1 MRLLN
6 PSLTVGA
13 LIGAP
18 TVREGFPARAQYY
31 AVGAL
36 DPLPYADS
44 ARLVK
49 IREDHS
55 TRGYPRLE
63 PCPANY
69 RDWKRL
75 SHSFAGPAA
84 WWNLAA
90 NLAKLSERNGVS
102 VRHTL
107 KRLGKRTEWHGSIS

>member
-36 DPLPYADS
+36 AVTSGSRTGLPGDEPVAAVAPVPPS
-44 ARLVK
+44 ATAATS
-49 IREDHS
+49 IR
-55 TRGYPRLE
+55 GE
-63 PCPANY
+63 PFQTDVIAT
-69 RDWKRL
+69 
-75 SHSFAGPAA
+75 FG
-84 WWNLAA
+84 
-90 NLAKLSERNGVS
+90 
-102 VRHTL
+102 
-107 KRLGKRTEWHGSIS
+107 

>member
-36 DPLPYADS
+36 DFYTKAVLTIIAFMLTVIACKTVISPETTAS
-44 ARLVK
+44 AQGPFTSVQFDASAK
-49 IREDHS
+49 TFFD
-55 TRGYPRLE
+55 TRTGE
-63 PCPANY
+63 IWIY
-69 RDWKRL
+69 RDI
-75 SHSFAGPAA
+75 P
-84 WWNLAA
+84 
-90 NLAKLSERNGVS
+90 VS
-102 VRHTL
+102 YTHLTL
-107 KRLGKRTEWHGSIS
+107 PTIYSV